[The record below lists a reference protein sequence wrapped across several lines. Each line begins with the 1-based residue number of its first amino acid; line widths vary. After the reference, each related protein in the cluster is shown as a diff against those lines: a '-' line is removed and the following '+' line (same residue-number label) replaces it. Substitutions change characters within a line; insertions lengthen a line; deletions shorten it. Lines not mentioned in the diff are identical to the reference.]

1 MDAFRL
7 TFLQRTSSA
16 ELSPDAPFLA
26 LDQWRRRK
34 NAYRRVFSIA
44 ANALAFGA
52 ASELAHTLAP
62 LVPGHVLPP
71 GTSPVTWVLVIAVC
85 DMLVWA
91 AMTAFVAAAVKG
103 SAPDTRILPLLADK
117 AAARC
122 LLCELC
128 LGITAT
134 FAAAAV
140 PLLAILI
147 IPAALLLN
155 RQLTPITPA
164 HP

>member
-1 MDAFRL
+1 MAAL
-7 TFLQRTSSA
+7 LPPVYA
-16 ELSPDAPFLA
+16 LIAPVLFIA
-26 LDQWRRRK
+26 WHRRRRT
-34 NAYRRVFSIA
+34 NAYRCVFSLA
-44 ANALAFGA
+44 VNALAFGA

-62 LVPGHVLPP
+62 PRPGHALPP
-71 GTSPVTWVLVIAVC
+71 GTSPVTWVLVIAAC
-85 DMLVWA
+85 EMLARA
-91 AMTAFVAAAVKG
+91 ATNVFVAAAVKG

-122 LLCELC
+122 LLGELW
-128 LGITAT
+128 LGIAAT

-140 PLLAILI
+140 PLMAIPI

-155 RQLTPITPA
+155 RQLTPTTSA